1 MLNVTA
7 LLGRPSGSDSLRY
20 GRHSTTTSGAARA
33 PVVVW
38 NCTRTCN
45 LACRHCYS
53 DSDAKIYDQL
63 SSDEARALIT
73 DAAGMGSP
81 AFLFSGGE
89 PLIRP
94 DLLELIAHARSHG
107 LPVTLSSN
115 GTLIDDDVARK
126 LADLEVRYVGI
137 SLDGIGEVH
146 DTFRGRKGA
155 YDHAI
160 RGIRALRKVGV
171 KVGIR
176 ITLSPSSVP
185 MLDDLFEVAEQE
197 GIGRVCCYHMVPA
210 GRGQGEGLMPVAE
223 ERAALERVFDQA
235 ERWVADGRDIE
246 MLTVDNYADGPAL
259 LLRLEQNHPELADSV
274 EAALTWNGG
283 QRGAGGRGLAA
294 IDWVGNVRPDQFWGG
309 PPLGSVRERPL
320 SQIWAD
326 APELLASLRG
336 RADNLTGR
344 CATCRFQGMCGGG
357 LTSRTVACGL
367 PMEAPDPG
375 CHLTDREITMTA
387 AELSG
392 TKTPC
397 GKCAGGTAGS
407 CNRPDEAATTAGC

>member
-1 MLNVTA
+1 
-7 LLGRPSGSDSLRY
+7 
-20 GRHSTTTSGAARA
+20 
-33 PVVVW
+33 VVVW

-63 SSDEARALIT
+63 SSGEARALIS

-137 SLDGIGEVH
+137 SLDGIGDVH

-176 ITLSPSSVP
+176 ITPVP
-185 MLDDLFEVAEQE
+185 L
-197 GIGRVCCYHMVPA
+197 IGTHAR
-210 GRGQGEGLMPVAE
+210 
-223 ERAALERVFDQA
+223 
-235 ERWVADGRDIE
+235 
-246 MLTVDNYADGPAL
+246 
-259 LLRLEQNHPELADSV
+259 
-274 EAALTWNGG
+274 
-283 QRGAGGRGLAA
+283 
-294 IDWVGNVRPDQFWGG
+294 
-309 PPLGSVRERPL
+309 
-320 SQIWAD
+320 
-326 APELLASLRG
+326 
-336 RADNLTGR
+336 
-344 CATCRFQGMCGGG
+344 
-357 LTSRTVACGL
+357 
-367 PMEAPDPG
+367 
-375 CHLTDREITMTA
+375 
-387 AELSG
+387 
-392 TKTPC
+392 
-397 GKCAGGTAGS
+397 
-407 CNRPDEAATTAGC
+407 